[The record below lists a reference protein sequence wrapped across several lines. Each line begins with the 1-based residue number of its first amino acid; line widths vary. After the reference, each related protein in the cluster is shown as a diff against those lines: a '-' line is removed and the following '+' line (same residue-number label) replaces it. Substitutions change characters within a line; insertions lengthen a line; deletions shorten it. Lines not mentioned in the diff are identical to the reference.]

1 VQCFV
6 LTIVLWAVGA
16 YLELFPAGWQYDHAP
31 GMFAFLNMSALV
43 LCCVLY
49 IKGRY
54 APSTPDAGHSGN
66 LIFDV
71 RHTATRTATLHAAR
85 CNHHCNTLQ
94 HSSNLIFDVRHTA
107 TPTATLSAARCNN
120 HCSTLQHLGNLILDV
135 RNTLRHAATHTAT
148 LGQPLC

>member
-1 VQCFV
+1 MCTHVRIHTFPNRCIKQMYPHANTHTHTHTHTQANGVQCFV

-16 YLELFPAGWQYDHAP
+16 SLELFPAGWQYDHAP

-71 RHTATRTATLHAAR
+71 
-85 CNHHCNTLQ
+85 
-94 HSSNLIFDVRHTA
+94 
-107 TPTATLSAARCNN
+107 
-120 HCSTLQHLGNLILDV
+120 
-135 RNTLRHAATHTAT
+135 
-148 LGQPLC
+148 